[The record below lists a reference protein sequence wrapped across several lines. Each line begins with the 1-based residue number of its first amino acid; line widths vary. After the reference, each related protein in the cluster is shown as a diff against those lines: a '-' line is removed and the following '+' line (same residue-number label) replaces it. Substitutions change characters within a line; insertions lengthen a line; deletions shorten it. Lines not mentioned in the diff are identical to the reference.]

1 LDWRKATALRLHY
14 CAEKLG
20 ADDDAVRGSL
30 EASGSYREPL
40 APREAALVGYL
51 EAELGRKTSSR
62 LYAESETLTPQM
74 AIELAIAEG

>member
-1 LDWRKATALRLHY
+1 
-14 CAEKLG
+14 
-20 ADDDAVRGSL
+20 
-30 EASGSYREPL
+30 
-40 APREAALVGYL
+40 L